1 MISYLLLITE
11 LKIKTVAYIYIY
23 IYISIIYIY
32 IYMYVYV
39 YIYSKKEK
47 IKILKWKYFGH
58 CLYQFT
64 IFLCTN
70 FALKVMQDSIP
81 IEQGSRSF

>member
-23 IYISIIYIY
+23 IHNIY

>member
-1 MISYLLLITE
+1 
-11 LKIKTVAYIYIY
+11 
-23 IYISIIYIY
+23 
-32 IYMYVYV
+32 MYVYV

-47 IKILKWKYFGH
+47 IKILKLKYFGY

-64 IFLCTN
+64 ILLCTN